1 MEKNIGDVAFLKQ
14 VVKRPCKK
22 TIFPLRK
29 TKFEIIENVMVIS
42 IKNHLKDEIDLDCF
56 NILNLIYRTNG
67 PLEES

>member
-1 MEKNIGDVAFLKQ
+1 MEKNIGDVAFFKTSS
-14 VVKRPCKK
+14 KK
-22 TIFPLRK
+22 TLQK
-29 TKFEIIENVMVIS
+29 TNISPQKPKFEIIENVMVIS